1 MPSLWNRRQ
10 FLTLLG
16 GSALLPSACQK
27 VESRPAQRAASFTI
41 FDGLIYDQKPNAGL
55 KPIRVDDRGFWKNKD
70 DRSQPDREA
79 CQQNARAAAGQF
91 SHFVIDI
98 EHWKVNINQDPKAE
112 VQQSIDKLLQVI
124 EWMREAAPSL
134 KLGVYSIPPIRDYWT
149 PVRNL
154 PGGRS
159 GWRTANQFLKPI
171 ADASD
176 FLAPSLYTFYTDIPG
191 WVTYASA
198 NIEEAQQF
206 GKPVYPFLWCRYHI
220 SNRERRNQFIA
231 GDYWRTQ
238 LETVRD
244 RGANGLVLWDWA
256 GHDEPR
262 TNVLDTQQAWWQET
276 VKFKAAL

>member
-1 MPSLWNRRQ
+1 MSNLWNRRQ

-27 VESRPAQRAASFTI
+27 VESRPIRRAASFTI
-41 FDGLIYDQKPNAGL
+41 FNALVNYQVPNIGLT
-55 KPIRVDDRGFWKNKD
+55 PIRVDGRGFWKGEDN
-70 DRSQPDREA
+70 SQPNREA
-79 CQQNARAAAGQF
+79 CQQTARAAAKEV
-91 SHFVIDI
+91 SHFVINI
-98 EHWKVNINQDPKAE
+98 EHWNVNINKDSKAE
-112 VQQSIDKLLQVI
+112 VQKSIEKLVQVI
-124 EWMREAAPSL
+124 EWMRQAAPSL
-134 KLGVYSIPPIRDYWT
+134 KLSIYGIPPVRDYWT

-159 GWRTANQFLKPI
+159 SWRTANQFLKPI

-176 FLAPSLYTFYTDIPG
+176 FITPSLYTFYEDIPG

-220 SNRERRNQFIA
+220 SNRTRRNQFIE

-244 RGANGLVLWDWA
+244 RGANGVVLWDWA
-256 GHDEPR
+256 GHDKPR
-262 TNVLDTQQAWWQET
+262 TNRLDTSQSWWQET
-276 VKFKAAL
+276 VKFKASL